1 MWRCIHSWTLSGR
14 VLPVTDLV
22 RWWPVTVTIPQ
33 NVNWDKF
40 AGTGDTK
47 GPTRVYFRLQRT
59 FSCNICIMSASS
71 WVAAV
76 IVLSLYHQVQ
86 NCHIKCNE
94 DGLTQSG
101 GEEEEE
107 EGGETLIILEPQYE
121 SAGIFPSSYYDSI
134 IRPGRGSLW
143 SVVFLHYI
151 SIWQEYFSRSSTSQ
165 LFAFSQIRNSH
176 QIQTWKMEK

>member
-1 MWRCIHSWTLSGR
+1 MEEYSLLDSVESAACDRCETGGQCWSKYHKMLIETS
-14 VLPVTDLV
+14 LPGL
-22 RWWPVTVTIPQ
+22 
-33 NVNWDKF
+33 
-40 AGTGDTK
+40 GDTK

-101 GEEEEE
+101 GL
-107 EGGETLIILEPQYE
+107 EGTSRDTNYPAQ
-121 SAGIFPSSYYDSI
+121 SAGLPQPQLGLLIMI
-134 IRPGRGSLW
+134 QL
-143 SVVFLHYI
+143 
-151 SIWQEYFSRSSTSQ
+151 SR
-165 LFAFSQIRNSH
+165 LAFH
-176 QIQTWKMEK
+176 LL